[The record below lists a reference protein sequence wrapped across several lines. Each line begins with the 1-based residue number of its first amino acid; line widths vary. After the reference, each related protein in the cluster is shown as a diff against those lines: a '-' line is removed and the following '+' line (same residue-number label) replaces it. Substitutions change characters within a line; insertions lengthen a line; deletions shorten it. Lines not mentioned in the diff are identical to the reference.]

1 MVNNRAFTL
10 IELIVVLVLVST
22 LLLIALPSVR
32 DTLSAHPVRTEARK
46 LAEIIEDTRSRA
58 IREQRDYTLNVD
70 IEKGRFRTC
79 RSTEPAE
86 LQERS
91 GNTVWNLPDGVR
103 IAGIQFGNGEVQNA
117 GEARLLFSGQSYAQ
131 PAVIHLLRDNLS
143 ISLTIRPFMN
153 AVEIQ
158 EESIEAAGEM
168 DTDKTDEP

>member
-1 MVNNRAFTL
+1 MNNRAFTL
-10 IELIVVLVLVST
+10 IELIVVLALVST

-46 LAEIIEDTRSRA
+46 LAEIIEETRSRA
-58 IREQRDYTLNVD
+58 IREQRDFTLHVD

-79 RSTEPAE
+79 RSAEPAE

-91 GNTVWNLPDGVR
+91 GNAVYTLPDGVR
-103 IAGIQFGNGEVQNA
+103 IAGIQFGNGEIQKA
-117 GEARLLFSGQSYAQ
+117 GEAQLLFSGQSYAQ
-131 PAVIHLLRDNLS
+131 PAVIHLLRDNLC

-158 EESIEAAGEM
+158 EESIEPAGER
-168 DTDKTDEP
+168 DTEETDEP